1 MKKVVK
7 FGIHNP
13 KMMVRLSIVV
23 VVAVAAVAR
32 AESEAELAY
41 SPEELQGAAKLQ
53 LMRVRLEEAKKKAN
67 AARGNKDDA

>member
-7 FGIHNP
+7 FGINP
-13 KMMVRLSIVV
+13 KMMVPLSIVV

-41 SPEELQGAAKLQ
+41 SPEELQG
-53 LMRVRLEEAKKKAN
+53 RRN
-67 AARGNKDDA
+67 ALKVCFTDVHSYSDILAIVTK